1 MCSSDLFVKAGGA
14 AAVGTK
20 VAIDTLPFSDA
31 SVNAE
36 MKTFVTSV
44 KTPDSFGIESWIAA
58 RLFQQGVQNLVAAKG
73 PNALTRANIL
83 TALSQVKN
91 FTDGGIIGPVTPS
104 QHTIDNCLMVLNT
117 NADGTFTRVW
127 PAKAGTLACG
137 TTGTI
142 TVNPQTAFQG

>member
-1 MCSSDLFVKAGGA
+1 V
-14 AAVGTK
+14 
-20 VAIDTLPFSDA
+20 
-31 SVNAE
+31 E
-36 MKTFVTSV
+36 
-44 KTPDSFGIESWIAA
+44 
-58 RLFQQGVQNLVAAKG
+58 NLVAAKG

-104 QHTIDNCLMVLNT
+104 QHTPSNCLMVLNT
-117 NADGTFTRVW
+117 NANGTFTRVW